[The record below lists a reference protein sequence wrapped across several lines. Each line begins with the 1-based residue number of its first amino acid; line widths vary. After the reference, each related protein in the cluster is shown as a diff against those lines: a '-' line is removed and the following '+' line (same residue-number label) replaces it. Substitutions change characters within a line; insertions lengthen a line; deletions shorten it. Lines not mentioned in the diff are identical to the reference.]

1 MKKRNQAITCPKCS
15 QVQSHTIYEQIS
27 AFNEPALKTKILRNE
42 LFRFVC
48 DNCGHQ
54 LTLLYPSLYHDAV
67 HGFMVYLIPTQDQQ
81 RIGKI
86 ELDAI
91 MNEYLEL
98 KTTRTVRIPNQ
109 LAEKIIIFENKL
121 DDRLVELVK
130 QETKHFLQQQQAPD
144 ILDIYLNKSENGYY
158 FVIIHGSEDWRT
170 LDVDENVFE
179 IAYDKYAS
187 YFEPLKPFAEIDAQW
202 ATQIFNQ
209 HLKRVTN

>member
-42 LFRFVC
+42 MFRFIC
-48 DNCGHQ
+48 NHCGHQ

-86 ELDAI
+86 ELDAL

-130 QETKHFLQQQQAPD
+130 QETKHFLQQQQTPE

-158 FVIIHGSEDWRT
+158 FVIIHGSDDWRT

-179 IAYDKYAS
+179 IAYDKYSS
-187 YFEPLKPFAEIDAQW
+187 YFEDLKPFSEVDAQW

-209 HLKRVTN
+209 HLKRVSS